1 MILRHTHSASRTNLK
16 PTKPSK
22 QERRFKLKLYVFR
35 VDYAEL
41 LTKIETYRHNRLI
54 LDRLNSEK

>member
-1 MILRHTHSASRTNLK
+1 MILRHTHSVSRTSLK

-35 VDYAEL
+35 VDCAEL
-41 LTKIETYRHNRLI
+41 LTKNETYRHYRLI
-54 LDRLNSEK
+54 LDRLNPAK

>member
-1 MILRHTHSASRTNLK
+1 MIHRHTHSVSRT